1 MADWR
6 ATPAQLATRVET
18 NGVVSSLFGAP
29 THTFLELA
37 PWTIAWCSA
46 SAVCSEGTPHCRSP
60 PCLHCVHWHKCGKRV
75 LTQVIYCLFLFF
87 FFSACM
93 LQYVSSLFLRCVCVC
108 VCRQNCQA
116 PAALSWF
123 LLNCEVFCLLGIV
136 VIVLPGEKTCML
148 VLVNAEHHPEDRL

>member
-1 MADWR
+1 
-6 ATPAQLATRVET
+6 
-18 NGVVSSLFGAP
+18 
-29 THTFLELA
+29 
-37 PWTIAWCSA
+37 
-46 SAVCSEGTPHCRSP
+46 
-60 PCLHCVHWHKCGKRV
+60 
-75 LTQVIYCLFLFF
+75 
-87 FFSACM
+87 M